1 MVKNDKIK
9 TRWENM
15 GIGITPEMAVLATP
29 FLLGLFLLVTIGAK
43 KFATKENPNG
53 LMTKKGRIAS
63 AIVLSVSIAVS
74 ALWWYLVYG
83 KGSGGAEVKDA
94 LITIGITEVSLWV
107 CVLIIAMV
115 FKLKNKR
122 K

>member
-1 MVKNDKIK
+1 
-9 TRWENM
+9 M

-29 FLLGLFLLVTIGAK
+29 FLLGLFLLVTIGTK

-83 KGSGGAEVKDA
+83 KGSGGAEVKGA

-107 CVLIIAMV
+107 CVLIIAVV

>member
-1 MVKNDKIK
+1 
-9 TRWENM
+9 M